1 MQNDAAEV
9 KLSCRLDEIA
19 GDHSTKGGSSE
30 TEAKEFAV
38 IPKGPCAVFTV
49 TTVTP
54 VPLSDSQHRHQV
66 GADDASHRRPNAHTR
81 LGFLPVVTEAK
92 YRAG

>member
-30 TEAKEFAV
+30 TEAKEFAR
-38 IPKGPCAVFTV
+38 C
-49 TTVTP
+49 
-54 VPLSDSQHRHQV
+54 DQHLLL
-66 GADDASHRRPNAHTR
+66 
-81 LGFLPVVTEAK
+81 LGREGGQKVVTRVWSVMDIIAVPPAP
-92 YRAG
+92 YGRG